1 MRNIATCKA
10 QRHRWALLPLLASLG
25 LALSACSPNDNA
37 STPGQKIDAAIAKSK
52 DVAAD
57 VKVEA
62 QTALSNA
69 QARIKQDGPKVEER
83 AKDVASTTERVI
95 DDVAITAQISASLA
109 KDSELSAL
117 KIDVDTKDGAVI
129 LRGPAP
135 TTAARDRAADLAR
148 AVTGVRTVDN
158 QLVVKAG

>member
-1 MRNIATCKA
+1 MRTNATSR
-10 QRHRWALLPLLASLG
+10 RHQPRLALLLLGASLG
-25 LALSACSPNDNA
+25 LALSACSPNDSA
-37 STPGQKIDAAIAKSK
+37 STPGQKVDAAITKTK

-62 QTALSNA
+62 QTALSDA
-69 QARIKQDGPKVEER
+69 QARVKQDGPKVEER
-83 AKDVASTTERVI
+83 AKEVASTTGKVI

-109 KDSELSAL
+109 KDSELSAI